1 VSFRSSLLLTVVP
14 LVAIA
19 TGVVALVSHVY
30 DLRVAERVTATVPRA
45 EVMDLLAEQR
55 QWHLILVLLL
65 IALAAG
71 VAFWLAGRV
80 GQPLRRLQKQAHVI
94 AAGGPTTTIPEEGP
108 AELRALAAD
117 FNRMAAAV
125 AAREADLTTANAEL
139 ARSQAVFRGLF
150 DHTSD
155 LVTLFR
161 VPPDG
166 PLVCEDANPATLAA
180 AGMSREQVIGATL
193 FTALPKDEADWLE
206 GRFREAA
213 TTGRPVAY
221 DRRLAL
227 QGSERWFNTVVIP
240 LPGPAG
246 RVTLVASV
254 SRDMTEQRRADQA
267 LLDSESLLAAL
278 IESASDAIVAADDQD
293 TVVLF
298 NAAAERLFGVPSH
311 EAFGRSIRRLLPD
324 GLCGPPGTL
333 RVTARRHDGTEFPAE
348 VSAKVVEAA
357 GRQVCA
363 AVVRDLSARRE

>member
-1 VSFRSSLLLTVVP
+1 VSFRSSLLVTIVP

-19 TGVVALVSHVY
+19 TGIVALVSHVY
-30 DLRVAERVTATVPRA
+30 DRRVADRVSATVPQA
-45 EVMDLLAEQR
+45 EIMDLLTEQR
-55 QWHLILVLLL
+55 RWHLILVLLL
-65 IALAAG
+65 IALAAS
-71 VAFWLAGRV
+71 VAVWLAGRV
-80 GQPLRRLQKQAHVI
+80 GRPLHRLQDQAHAV
-94 AAGGPTTTIPEEGP
+94 AAGGPSATIPEEGP

-125 AAREADLTTANAEL
+125 ASREADLRKANADL
-139 ARSQAVFRGLF
+139 ASSQAVFRGLF

-161 VPPDG
+161 VPGEG

-180 AGMSREQVIGATL
+180 AGRSREQVIGATL
-193 FTALPKDEADWLE
+193 YSGLPKDEAEWLE

-227 QGSERWFNTVVIP
+227 QGTERWFNTVVIP
-240 LPGPAG
+240 LPGPDG
-246 RVTLVASV
+246 RVVLVATV

-267 LLDSESLLAAL
+267 LMDSEALLAAL
-278 IESASDAIVAADDQD
+278 IESASDAIVAADEQD

-298 NAAAERLFGVPSH
+298 NTAAERLFGVPSD

-324 GLCGPPGTL
+324 GLGAPAGIR
-333 RVTARRHDGTEFPAE
+333 RVTARRGDGAEFPAE
-348 VSAKVVEAA
+348 VSAKIVEAA

-363 AVVRDLSARRE
+363 AVVRDVSARRD